1 MTIKR
6 NVIAF
11 FIISIMGTV
20 SHFVYEWTGKPYL
33 IGLFFPVNEST
44 WEHLK
49 LLFFPGILYFV
60 VLYFTLKAKPEN
72 YAPATAISL
81 FAGML
86 SIVIMFYTYQG
97 VLGRN
102 IDFLN
107 ILIYF
112 LGVIVTIYIMQRILK
127 TQSFS
132 SGISNI
138 ISILFLFVMAILFI
152 LFSFN
157 PPSLGI
163 FLPPAVWLDNFLWF
177 NII

>member
-1 MTIKR
+1 MSAKR

-11 FIISIMGTV
+11 FIISIIGTL
-20 SHFVYEWTGKPYL
+20 SHFVYKWTGKPYL

-49 LLFFPGILYFV
+49 LLFFPSLIYFAV
-60 VLYFTLKAKPEN
+60 VYFTLKEKPKN
-72 YAPATAISL
+72 YISATAISII
-81 FAGML
+81 AGML
-86 SIVIMFYTYQG
+86 SIVVMFYTYQG

-112 LGVIVTIYIMQRILK
+112 LGVTVTVYIMQRILK
-127 TQSFS
+127 TQSYS
-132 SGISNI
+132 SGTANI
-138 ISILFLFVMAILFI
+138 ISLFFLLLTAILFVS
-152 LFSFN
+152 FSFN

-163 FLPPAVWLDNFLWF
+163 FLPPAV
-177 NII
+177 

>member
-1 MTIKR
+1 MSAKR

-11 FIISIMGTV
+11 FIISIIGTL

-49 LLFFPGILYFV
+49 LLFFPSLIYFAV
-60 VLYFTLKAKPEN
+60 MYFTLKEKPAN
-72 YAPATAISL
+72 YASATAVSL
-81 FAGML
+81 FAGMV
-86 SIVIMFYTYQG
+86 SIVVMFYTYQG

-107 ILIYF
+107 ILTYF
-112 LGVIVTIYIMQRILK
+112 LGVIVTIYLMQRILK

-132 SGISNI
+132 SGIANI
-138 ISILFLFVMAILFI
+138 ISLFFLPLTAILFI
-152 LFSFN
+152 FFSFN

-163 FLPPAVWLDNFLWF
+163 FLPPAV
-177 NII
+177 

>member
-1 MTIKR
+1 MSAKR
-6 NVIAF
+6 IVIAF
-11 FIISIMGTV
+11 FIISIIGTH

-49 LLFFPGILYFV
+49 LLFFPSLIYFAV
-60 VLYFTLKAKPEN
+60 MYFTLKEKPAN
-72 YAPATAISL
+72 YAPAVAVSL
-81 FAGML
+81 FSGMV
-86 SIVIMFYTYQG
+86 SIVVMFYTYQG
-97 VLGRN
+97 IIGRN

-112 LGVIVTIYIMQRILK
+112 LGVIVTIYLMQRILK

-132 SGISNI
+132 SGIANI
-138 ISILFLFVMAILFI
+138 LSLFFLLLTAILFI
-152 LFSFN
+152 FFSFN

-163 FLPPAVWLDNFLWF
+163 FLPPAV
-177 NII
+177 

>member
-1 MTIKR
+1 MSAKR

-11 FIISIMGTV
+11 FIISIIGTL

-49 LLFFPGILYFV
+49 LLFFPSLIYFAV
-60 VLYFTLKAKPEN
+60 VYFTLKEKPKN
-72 YAPATAISL
+72 YISATAISII
-81 FAGML
+81 AGMV
-86 SIVIMFYTYQG
+86 SIVVMFYTYQG

-112 LGVIVTIYIMQRILK
+112 LGVAVTIYIMQRILK
-127 TQSFS
+127 TQSLS
-132 SGISNI
+132 SGTANI
-138 ISILFLFVMAILFI
+138 ISLFFLLLTAILFVS
-152 LFSFN
+152 FSFN

-163 FLPPAVWLDNFLWF
+163 FLPPAV
-177 NII
+177 

>member
-1 MTIKR
+1 MSAKR
-6 NVIAF
+6 NIIAF
-11 FIISIMGTV
+11 FIISIIGTL

-49 LLFFPGILYFV
+49 LLFFPSLIYFAV
-60 VLYFTLKAKPEN
+60 VYFTLKEKPKN
-72 YAPATAISL
+72 YISATAISII
-81 FAGML
+81 AGML
-86 SIVIMFYTYQG
+86 SIVVMFYTYQG

-112 LGVIVTIYIMQRILK
+112 LGVIVTVYIMQRILK
-127 TQSFS
+127 TQSYS
-132 SGISNI
+132 SGTANVIS
-138 ISILFLFVMAILFI
+138 LFFLLLTAILFVS
-152 LFSFN
+152 FSFN

-163 FLPPAVWLDNFLWF
+163 FLPPAV
-177 NII
+177 

>member
-1 MTIKR
+1 MSAKR

-11 FIISIMGTV
+11 FIISIIGTL

-49 LLFFPGILYFV
+49 LLFFPSLIYFAV
-60 VLYFTLKAKPEN
+60 VYFTLKEKPKN
-72 YAPATAISL
+72 YISATAISII
-81 FAGML
+81 AGMV
-86 SIVIMFYTYQG
+86 SIVVMFYTYQG
-97 VLGRN
+97 VLGKN

-112 LGVIVTIYIMQRILK
+112 LGVIVTVYIMQRILK
-127 TQSFS
+127 TQSYS
-132 SGISNI
+132 SGTANVIS
-138 ISILFLFVMAILFI
+138 LFFLLLTAILFVS
-152 LFSFN
+152 FSFN

-163 FLPPAVWLDNFLWF
+163 FLPPAV
-177 NII
+177 

>member
-1 MTIKR
+1 MSAKR

-11 FIISIMGTV
+11 FIISIIGTP

-49 LLFFPGILYFV
+49 LLFFPSLIYFAV
-60 VLYFTLKAKPEN
+60 VYFTLKEKPKN
-72 YAPATAISL
+72 YISATAISII
-81 FAGML
+81 AGML
-86 SIVIMFYTYQG
+86 SIVVMFYTYQG

-112 LGVIVTIYIMQRILK
+112 LGVIMTVYIMQRILK
-127 TQSFS
+127 TQSYS
-132 SGISNI
+132 SGTANVIS
-138 ISILFLFVMAILFI
+138 LFFLLLTAILFVS
-152 LFSFN
+152 FSFN

-163 FLPPAVWLDNFLWF
+163 FLPPAV
-177 NII
+177 